1 MNDFKNAMPIVKA
14 LRNDNMTENH
24 MREVYDK
31 IGREINVK
39 DEKFTLK
46 NLIELNM
53 MEFVDE
59 IRDISTQAT

>member
-1 MNDFKNAMPIVKA
+1 MPIVKA
-14 LRNDNMTENH
+14 LRNDNMTEKH
-24 MREVYDK
+24 MKEVYDK
-31 IGREINVK
+31 IGREINIK
-39 DEKFTLK
+39 DENFTLK